1 MPRGRREPRYTET
14 VMSTAAK
21 EIIEAALKLDPTERA
36 YVAQELLESISGAVN
51 GGLDAEWIK
60 ELEERARDIEEG
72 RGDFLSWPE
81 ARQEIESSLRRSR

>member
-1 MPRGRREPRYTET
+1 
-14 VMSTAAK
+14 MSTAAK

-36 YVAQELLESISGAVN
+36 HVAHELLESISGAVN

-60 ELEERARDIEEG
+60 ELEQRARDIEEG